1 MFGLLGRRKD
11 RPPCRVCAIARI
23 HIFLVVSVLA
33 FWRFQPELFNT
44 WVGGVD
50 RYSVPFAIVAFVTV
64 LFAYKLWRYWRDE
77 R

>member
-1 MFGLLGRRKD
+1 
-11 RPPCRVCAIARI
+11 
-23 HIFLVVSVLA
+23 VVSVLA